1 MTESDFALLR
11 FISQTVTS
19 IWTTLSKLVIFGL
32 PITTLMLSALAISIV
47 MPFVLQFT
55 STAFFSSLSKK
66 VGSERQAQISL
77 QQRAERRSK
86 K

>member
-55 STAFFSSLSKK
+55 STAFFGSLSNKFNT
-66 VGSERQAQISL
+66 ERHHQLML
-77 QQRAERRSK
+77 QQRMERSK